1 MLLMLLDQQVY
12 CFLWDGHSPHR
23 GFGFG
28 PGEGEFAAG
37 IFDVLLAD
45 RDRAVLDIKVIPE
58 EGHQLALPKAAHQ
71 FQVKH
76 RAYPSGIGGVQ
87 VGFEMFRPESFHLHL
102 LHLGGNAV
110 ISGVAGD
117 EPLLHRPLKGAVE
130 HEVDAAD
137 GGAAETGIAVTAF
150 CVHPAMLH
158 QIFVHLLQIPGGQ
171 FFQLDL
177 SDAGDGVGFDHQLVA
192 VCCGLPDV
200 GLGVQVIPGAQP
212 GGHGVLVGAGDV
224 YLLGLLHRCLEFFFG
239 LRLGAA
245 QDIFDDALAGVGIV
259 TRGVAAL
266 PTAVGALPQIA
277 LAVGAAL

>member
-76 RAYPSGIGGVQ
+76 REYPSGIGGVQ

-137 GGAAETGIAVTAF
+137 GGTAQTGALILPNVDPST
-150 CVHPAMLH
+150 LH
-158 QIFVHLLQIPGGQ
+158 QVFVELLEVAGGQ
-171 FFQLDL
+171 FGELDL
-177 SDAGDGVGFDHQLVA
+177 TDPRDGIGFDHQLVA
-192 VCCGLPDV
+192 VCCGKADV
-200 GLGVQVIPGAQP
+200 GFGVEVVPGAEPGGYGVLLCTDYVQVFSFFQN
-212 GGHGVLVGAGDV
+212 
-224 YLLGLLHRCLEFFFG
+224 LGQFAFDFG
-239 LRLGAA
+239 LGFAE
-245 QDIFDDALAGVGIV
+245 DIFDDTFAGGGIV
-259 TRGVAAL
+259 AGGSQHHCG
-266 PTAVGALPQIA
+266 AVRSH
-277 LAVGAAL
+277 V